1 MKSFRQVLRQP
12 IKYIAGLILMTVAAA
27 ILCICV
33 GQALAARN
41 TAIELDKQFTSVVL
55 PKGEDGIKT
64 VGDTVIVHSPVKPIE
79 AFQTWLRE
87 MAQTHP
93 EIVESVENHGLLSA
107 SIPELDPLN
116 YTNGGFIAEKY
127 SEGDRAFFNYDPETD
142 GRPYSSAM
150 FVFILEEVSKS
161 IPLEMDRTIT
171 LGHPHTIKDFYP
183 EDLYWNWVDDLGAD
197 LAEVGYTVTLSGTI
211 TDVISLQEGFRDP
224 TGMTARLKLTLPQS
238 WQFGE
243 MDLEVGQSYLV
254 YGMDYYDEDWAL
266 RSLLADERGNNLP
279 IDSFDPSQL
288 VCYYPGEVE
297 KEDPEEEPDDE
308 TQEGQENGENGEEEE
323 KEVVL
328 KWSDFPDSKIVGRYT
343 VTVKSAQESSNGM
356 PVQVYLS
363 LTAAEWRQINAIS
376 MTLSKDLH
384 YISAEEDYRGSGSY
398 LTTPWVDRRS
408 EVSYKDQNGETVTMI
423 WEEYTNRYKIPT
435 ITRLEGSVEDFLQS
449 EEGTPWREALERD
462 QVNQHAF
469 AVLGTNQTM
478 SLAWFAQQEAKITQG
493 RDITEEEAT
502 NGARVCLIQEDLAIA
517 NGVNIGDTITLNY
530 YRGDNG
536 LPYQGLRD
544 NTGDLLMPSA
554 DFYFSTTPI
563 LETAEYTVVGLWR
576 GPDTWPDIALN
587 EYSLSPN
594 TVIIPKAS
602 AQAAWEH
609 PNSVL
614 YTTTVLHNGRIEEFR
629 SLTRQADFYHNFLCF
644 DQGYTE
650 LVGNFHD
657 FEELAQQMLIVG
669 LVVYTVI
676 LLLFLL
682 LFPGTQGKAVATMR
696 SLGAARGQRF
706 NHVLLSSVAII
717 APATILGGGL
727 GLALWQRVT
736 DALQASAESTV
747 ALQLEASTLL
757 LIALAQFALAMALTA
772 IIAAWITAPKSLAER
787 RSK

>member
-41 TAIELDKQFTSVVL
+41 TAEELDQQFTSVVL
-55 PKGEDGIKT
+55 HKGDGRLET
-64 VGDTVIVHSPVKPIE
+64 VGDYVIAHSPVEPIE

-116 YTNGGFIAEKY
+116 YTNGGFIPEKY

-197 LAEVGYTVTLSGTI
+197 LAAVGYTVTLSGTI
-211 TDVISLQEGFRDP
+211 TDVISLQGGFRDP

-266 RSLLADERGNNLP
+266 RSFLAEEKGENLQ
-279 IDSFDPSQL
+279 IDFFDPSQL

-297 KEDPEEEPDDE
+297 EEDADDE
-308 TQEGQENGENGEEEE
+308 TQEDQENGEEEE

-328 KWSDFPDSKIVGRYT
+328 KWSDLPDSKIVGRYT
-343 VTVKSAQESSNGM
+343 VTVKSAQESENGI

-363 LTAAEWRQINAIS
+363 LNAAEWRQINTVS

-384 YISAEEDYRGSGSY
+384 YISAEEDYRGGGSY
-398 LTTPWVDRRS
+398 LMTPWVDRRS
-408 EVSYKDQNGETVTMI
+408 EVRYKDQNGETVTMT

-462 QVNQHAF
+462 PVNHHAF
-469 AVLGTNQTM
+469 AVMGTNQTM
-478 SLAWFAQQEAKITQG
+478 SLGWFAQEEAKITQG
-493 RDITEEEAT
+493 RDITEEEAAS
-502 NGARVCLIQEDLAIA
+502 GARVCLIQEDLAIA
-517 NGVNIGDTITLNY
+517 NGLQIGDTITLNY

-554 DFYFSTTPI
+554 DFYFTTTPI
-563 LETAEYTVVGLWR
+563 QETAEYTVVGLWR
-576 GPDTWPDIALN
+576 GPDIWPNIGLN
-587 EYSLSPN
+587 EFSLSPN
-594 TVIIPKAS
+594 TVIVPKNS
-602 AQAAWEH
+602 VQTDWEQ
-609 PNSVL
+609 PDSVL
-614 YTTTVLHNGRIEEFR
+614 YTTAVLHNGTTEQFKR
-629 SLTRQADFYHNFLCF
+629 LTKSAYFYTEYACF

-650 LVGNFHD
+650 LVGNFQD

-669 LVVYTVI
+669 LVVYVVI

-682 LFPGTQGKAVATMR
+682 LYPTAQRMTVETME
-696 SLGAARGQRF
+696 SLGAARGKRF
-706 NHVLLSSVAII
+706 VHVMLSAFLVVG
-717 APATILGGGL
+717 PATVLGTAL
-727 GLALWQRVT
+727 GTVLWQSVV
-736 DALQASAESTV
+736 DALREFTQTTYN
-747 ALQLEASTLL
+747 LQLENGTLL
-757 LIALAQFALAMALTA
+757 LIALAQLEFAMLLTA
-772 IIAAWITAPKSLAER
+772 VVAFFATTPRNLSKR
-787 RSK
+787 RTK